1 MYSQV
6 KVLFRGV
13 GLLDEN
19 RDLECE
25 FKILN
30 DAIRKSYADLDTKNR
45 EMIDSFRRDVKERL
59 GTEFDEETFHRIS
72 HPYDFHKLYSELMI
86 AHDAKDAELCL
97 VRNHRRRAQREVLE
111 LIEQQKILVDSLKY
125 AIVMCPDITFNED
138 TYKII
143 NGNSEYSEVI
153 SPDEWSRFTTSDS
166 APIGF

>member
-1 MYSQV
+1 M
-6 KVLFRGV
+6 

-19 RDLECE
+19 HDLECE

-30 DAIRKSYADLDTKNR
+30 DAIRKSYVDLDMKNKN
-45 EMIDSFRRDVKERL
+45 MIDNYRKEVKERL
-59 GTEFDEETFHRIS
+59 GEDIDEATFHRIS

-86 AHDAKDAELCL
+86 AHDAKDVELCL

-143 NGNSEYSEVI
+143 NGNFEYSETV
-153 SPDEWSRFTTSDS
+153 SPSEWDGSIESVL

>member
-1 MYSQV
+1 M
-6 KVLFRGV
+6 

-30 DAIRKSYADLDTKNR
+30 DAIRKSYVDLDTKNR

>member
-1 MYSQV
+1 M
-6 KVLFRGV
+6 

-30 DAIRKSYADLDTKNR
+30 DAIRKSYVDLDTKNR

-125 AIVMCPDITFNED
+125 AMVMCPDITFNED

-143 NGNSEYSEVI
+143 NGNSEYSEVV
-153 SPDEWSRFTTSDS
+153 SPSEWDGSIESVL
-166 APIGF
+166 API

>member
-1 MYSQV
+1 M
-6 KVLFRGV
+6 

-30 DAIRKSYADLDTKNR
+30 DAIRKSYIDLDMKNKN
-45 EMIDSFRRDVKERL
+45 MIDEYRKEVKERL
-59 GTEFDEETFHRIS
+59 GEDIDEATFHRIS

-97 VRNHRRRAQREVLE
+97 VRNRHRRSQREVHE
-111 LIEQQKILVDSLKY
+111 LIEQQKILVDSLQY
-125 AIVMCPDITFNED
+125 AIVMCPDLTFNED

-143 NGNSEYSEVI
+143 NGNSEYSEAI

>member
-1 MYSQV
+1 M
-6 KVLFRGV
+6 
-13 GLLDEN
+13 DEN
-19 RDLECE
+19 HDLECE

-30 DAIRKSYADLDTKNR
+30 DAIRKSYVDLDMKNKN
-45 EMIDSFRRDVKERL
+45 MIDNYRKEVKERL
-59 GTEFDEETFHRIS
+59 GEDIDEATFHRIS

-86 AHDAKDAELCL
+86 AHDAKDVELCL

-143 NGNSEYSEVI
+143 NGNFEYSETV
-153 SPDEWSRFTTSDS
+153 SPSEWDGSIESVL